1 MPTKTSKAKKTN
13 PLTGSSLDDFL
24 RDEGIL
30 EEVEAAALK
39 RVVALQLEDIIKK
52 ERLKKASVA
61 QRMRTSRAALDRL
74 LDPANTSVTLST
86 LNRAAR
92 ALGRKISIKLQ
103 PA

>member
-1 MPTKTSKAKKTN
+1 MS
-13 PLTGSSLDDFL
+13 GSGLDDFL

-30 EEVEAAALK
+30 DEVEAAALK
-39 RVVALQLEDIIKK
+39 RVVALQLEDIIKQQ
-52 ERLKKASVA
+52 RLKKTSVA

-74 LDPANTSVTLST
+74 LDPENTSVTLST